1 MVVRFACPSCNQPL
15 EVDNTW
21 AGQSVADVS
30 REEPDL
36 WRTLVERPHE
46 MVFPEGE
53 SLAVV
58 QERVMRALEAIRGW
72 HPAEMVVVV
81 GHQLVNRVILCSVLD
96 LGLQAYWR
104 IGQET
109 CCINQ
114 FHYEDGIAYIDR
126 LNGTCHLT
134 HLDQ

>member
-1 MVVRFACPSCNQPL
+1 LPDLLDISYGR
-15 EVDNTW
+15 W
-21 AGQSVADVS
+21 AGRSVADVS
-30 REEPDL
+30 REEPEL

-58 QERVMRALEAIRGW
+58 QERVMRALEAIRAW
-72 HPAEMVVVV
+72 HPEEMVVVV

-126 LNGTCHLT
+126 LNDTCHLT
-134 HLDQ
+134 HLD